1 MLMIKL
7 PTELAITQVESLH
20 QDLLQELSSNDDIC
34 LDISEVTRADT
45 ASVQLLCALQKHLLS
60 VQHKIIWVG
69 QSEPLQQAINSLGLS
84 HYLVLENT
92 N

>member
-1 MLMIKL
+1 MLKL
-7 PTELAITQVESLH
+7 PIELAITQVETLH
-20 QDLLQELSSNDDIC
+20 QDLLQELSANDDIC

-45 ASVQLLCALQKHLLS
+45 ASIQLLCALQKHLLS

-69 QSEPLQQAINSLGLS
+69 ESKPLQQAITSLGLS
-84 HYLVLENT
+84 HYLVLENA